1 MQGVFGNQ
9 NTVDS
14 IPLAFH
20 LRTRAPDD
28 NLHLG
33 SIISSAAMRI
43 HVPSDRD
50 ESTMNYVLQVVRG
63 RSASTTLK
71 LADGVT
77 SIGRHDD
84 CLIRIKSS
92 QVSRRHC
99 EVFEVADKLTIRDL
113 GSSNGT
119 FVNGKKVSG
128 QQVLKH
134 GDELT
139 VGAVTLRVAKLGQ
152 PCPPPAPSP
161 LSKPKAADTAVLEAI
176 VADEPSRKNSRW
188 NSTTAIPNPEVEG
201 IPLADEDEPAKPKS
215 SPKVAAAKAASSAAE
230 PRQTPAASARRRQG
244 RRRHRPVPPR
254 PQARR
259 RRMIAA
265 VLIRELRTVAELPRN
280 GQRSTCR
287 ILSNVSTPGIGRQT
301 RQ

>member
-1 MQGVFGNQ
+1 
-9 NTVDS
+9 
-14 IPLAFH
+14 
-20 LRTRAPDD
+20 
-28 NLHLG
+28 
-33 SIISSAAMRI
+33 
-43 HVPSDRD
+43 
-50 ESTMNYVLQVVRG
+50 MNYVLQVVRG

-152 PCPPPAPSP
+152 PARPPEPSP

-176 VADEPSRKNSRW
+176 TAEPEPEQDEFEMEFDDGDPE
-188 NSTTAIPNPEVEG
+188 PEVEG
-201 IPLADEDEPAKPKS
+201 IPLADEDLAKPAKPKS
-215 SPKVAAAKAASSAAE
+215 NPKVGAASAASSTAKTAE
-230 PRQTPAASARRRQG
+230 QASAS
-244 RRRHRPVPPR
+244 PKP
-254 PQARR
+254 ADAKEDDA
-259 RRMIAA
+259 IAQF
-265 VLIRELRTVAELPRN
+265 LLDLKLDDGE
-280 GQRSTCR
+280 
-287 ILSNVSTPGIGRQT
+287 
-301 RQ
+301 

>member
-1 MQGVFGNQ
+1 MFQPNQEMRPANQQSRLRASRPELNQYSAVNPGMQVVFGKAAKVRFRPGFPFANPRVQ
-9 NTVDS
+9 TITYRRIDHFVGSNAN
-14 IPLAFH
+14 P
-20 LRTRAPDD
+20 RAKR
-28 NLHLG
+28 
-33 SIISSAAMRI
+33 S
-43 HVPSDRD
+43 D

-119 FVNGKKVSG
+119 FVNGKKVAG
-128 QQVLKH
+128 QQVLKP

-152 PCPPPAPSP
+152 
-161 LSKPKAADTAVLEAI
+161 AAA
-176 VADEPSRKNSRW
+176 RRQ
-188 NSTTAIPNPEVEG
+188 
-201 IPLADEDEPAKPKS
+201 PAKPHFQ
-215 SPKVAAAKAASSAAE
+215 A
-230 PRQTPAASARRRQG
+230 QG
-244 RRRHRPVPPR
+244 R
-254 PQARR
+254 
-259 RRMIAA
+259 
-265 VLIRELRTVAELPRN
+265 
-280 GQRSTCR
+280 
-287 ILSNVSTPGIGRQT
+287 
-301 RQ
+301 

>member
-1 MQGVFGNQ
+1 
-9 NTVDS
+9 
-14 IPLAFH
+14 
-20 LRTRAPDD
+20 
-28 NLHLG
+28 
-33 SIISSAAMRI
+33 
-43 HVPSDRD
+43 
-50 ESTMNYVLQVVRG
+50 MNYVLQVVRG

-99 EVFEVADKLTIRDL
+99 EVFEASDKLTIRDL

-139 VGAVTLRVAKLGQ
+139 VGGVTLRVTKLGQ
-152 PCPPPAPSP
+152 PAPAQEPSP

-176 VADEPSRKNSRW
+176 VAEPDQEEFEMEFDDGD
-188 NSTTAIPNPEVEG
+188 PEPEVEG
-201 IPLADEDEPAKPKS
+201 IPLADDDTVTTPGKPKS
-215 SPKVAAAKAASSAAE
+215 SPKVAVVAATAATSTE
-230 PRQTPAASARRRQG
+230 KPAAPAKPG
-244 RRRHRPVPPR
+244 D
-254 PQARR
+254 AKEDDA
-259 RRMIAA
+259 IAQF
-265 VLIRELRTVAELPRN
+265 LLDLKLDDGE
-280 GQRSTCR
+280 
-287 ILSNVSTPGIGRQT
+287 
-301 RQ
+301 